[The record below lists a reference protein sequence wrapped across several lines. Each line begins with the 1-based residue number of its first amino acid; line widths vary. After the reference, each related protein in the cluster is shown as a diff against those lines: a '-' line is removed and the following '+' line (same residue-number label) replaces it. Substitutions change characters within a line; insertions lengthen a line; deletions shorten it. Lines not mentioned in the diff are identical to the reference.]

1 MILFV
6 PAARNRQSIRLR
18 SYDYSRI
25 GAYFVTLC
33 TEERWCL
40 LGAVTDGA
48 MRLNDAGRMVEAVWH
63 SLPNRFQAI
72 TIDAFVVMPNH
83 IHGIIVI
90 SNDEDDRG
98 GECRGDHKD
107 RPYGWRGASRG
118 RGESCIRPSGR
129 PDPASP
135 PDARPHGTLPGTIGR
150 IMQAFKSVTTHEYAI
165 GVRRYGWV
173 PFAQRFWQRN
183 YYDHIIRNEKELT
196 RIREYI
202 VNNPARWELDHENPN
217 RVVPAGSLDDEE
229 ELPR

>member
-1 MILFV
+1 MYSPRSVPECTAGGRKLILFV

-83 IHGIIVI
+83 IRGIIVI

-107 RPYGWRGASRG
+107 RPTGGVGPAAVGAN
-118 RGESCIRPSGR
+118 
-129 PDPASP
+129 
-135 PDARPHGTLPGTIGR
+135 L
-150 IMQAFKSVTTHEYAI
+150 V
-165 GVRRYGWV
+165 
-173 PFAQRFWQRN
+173 FA
-183 YYDHIIRNEKELT
+183 
-196 RIREYI
+196 
-202 VNNPARWELDHENPN
+202 
-217 RVVPAGSLDDEE
+217 PAGAQTPPV
-229 ELPR
+229 LPMRVRTERCQGQLAASCRHSNP